1 MGMVVH
7 APRRRLT
14 RAALAERFTGR
25 FGRPPVHVA
34 RAPGRVNLIG
44 EHTDYNDGFVL
55 PIAID
60 RATWVAAAP
69 RPDRRVRLVS
79 ESFDGESVEIDPAV
93 DTGGPR
99 RHWSDYPR
107 GVACT
112 LRTAGHAIGG
122 ADLLIASDLPVGG
135 GLSSSAALEVATAL
149 VLLASAS
156 VRVEPLALARLCQR
170 AEHDFAGTPCGIMD
184 QLAVVA
190 ARAGHALLVDCR
202 TLAVRHVP
210 LPAPAEVVVC
220 DSGVR
225 HALAD
230 GAYARCREDCVEAAR
245 LLGVASLRDVTAA
258 HLDAEHDAL
267 PPPLW
272 RRARHVVTENARVLA
287 VVEALARDDLERAG
301 RVMTAS
307 HASLRDDFVVSTP
320 EIDRL
325 VAAAT
330 AVPGV
335 HGARLTGGGF
345 GGCTVSL
352 AAPDGAVLLA
362 ERVGAA
368 AVFRCVPAAGAQI
381 V

>member
-25 FGRPPVHVA
+25 FGRPPAHVV

-60 RATWVAAAP
+60 RATWVAVAA
-69 RPDRRVRLVS
+69 RPDRRVQLVS
-79 ESFDGESVEIDPAV
+79 EAFDGECVSFDPGV
-93 DTGGPR
+93 DRDGPR

-112 LRTAGHAIGG
+112 LLAAGHAIGG
-122 ADLLIASDLPVGG
+122 ADLLIASDVPVGG
-135 GLSSSAALEVATAL
+135 GLSSSAALEVASAL
-149 VLLASAS
+149 ALLASS
-156 VRVEPLALARLCQR
+156 GLRIEPLALARLCQE
-170 AEHDFAGTPCGIMD
+170 AEHRFAGTPCGLMD

-190 ARAGHALLVDCR
+190 ARAGHALLLDCR
-202 TLAVRHVP
+202 TLAIRHVP
-210 LPAPAEVVVC
+210 LPATAEVVVC

-230 GAYARCREDCVEAAR
+230 GAYAQCRTDCDEAAR
-245 LLGVASLRDVTAA
+245 LLGVGSLREVTAA
-258 HLDAEHDAL
+258 HLDAERDQL

-272 RRARHVVTENARVLA
+272 RRARHVVTENARVLE
-287 VVEALARDDLERAG
+287 VVEALALDDLERAG

-307 HASLRDDFVVSTP
+307 HASLRDDFAVSTP

-325 VAAAT
+325 VAQAT
-330 AVPGV
+330 SVPGV
-335 HGARLTGGGF
+335 HGSRLTGGGF
-345 GGCTVSL
+345 GGSTVSL

-368 AVFRCVPAAGAQI
+368 SVFRCTPAAGAQVI
-381 V
+381 